1 MTCGKE
7 DLDGEAQRKQVGS
20 ELSSD
25 AIIELRVQKECERQG
40 KRLITR
46 IIGQ

>member
-1 MTCGKE
+1 MTCSEE

-25 AIIELRVQKECERQG
+25 AIIELRVPKECERQG
-40 KRLITR
+40 KRLIPG